1 MFDALLAAYLLN
13 PSRDDYAPD
22 ELAHIYLGE
31 SIPAESGAGGQRR
44 AAPKMDGNSAFPAR
58 GPIRSKVSGALQ
70 KLYEPMRQKIA
81 VQGMQPLYEQ
91 IELPLAQ
98 VLASMELWGI
108 RVDLFS
114 AGHIWRVFEG

>member
-31 SIPAESGAGGQRR
+31 SIPAESELVGSGARRQKWTEIPLSRR
-44 AAPKMDGNSAFPAR
+44 AAYTV
-58 GPIRSKVSGALQ
+58 KVSGALQ